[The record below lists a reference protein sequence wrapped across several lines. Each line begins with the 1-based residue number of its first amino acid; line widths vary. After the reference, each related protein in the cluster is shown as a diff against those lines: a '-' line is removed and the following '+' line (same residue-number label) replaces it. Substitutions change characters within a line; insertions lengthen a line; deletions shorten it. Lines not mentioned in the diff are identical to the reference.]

1 MEEKFYH
8 HGYLSS
14 VTYKFERLLKDG
26 SNQKR
31 IEEIYAFLKKVT
43 AEDFGYDAEAWR
55 GWLRKTDWDT
65 ARKGTRALREQEEQ
79 AKKTDKNEASEE
91 GDE

>member
-1 MEEKFYH
+1 MEEQFYH

-14 VTYKFERLLKDG
+14 VTYEFERLIKDG

-31 IEEIYAFLKKVT
+31 MEDIYEYLKEVT

-55 GWLRKTDWDT
+55 VWLRKTDWDT

-79 AKKTDKNEASEE
+79 AKKADNNEESED